1 LCIEKLKRITAE
13 TLVVIVE
20 DSGTRT
26 SRIIMHVDF
35 DYFFAQC
42 EEIRKP
48 ELRSKPVVVCVFS
61 GRTEDSG
68 VVSTANYVA
77 RKHGVKSGIPIKV
90 AKSRLA
96 DIESVFLPLDA
107 G

>member
-1 LCIEKLKRITAE
+1 M
-13 TLVVIVE
+13 IVE
-20 DSGTRT
+20 GTKEGT

-42 EEIRKP
+42 EELRRP
-48 ELRSKPVVVCVFS
+48 ELRGRPVVVCVFS

-77 RKHGVKSGIPIKV
+77 RKYGVNSGIPIRI
-90 AKSRLA
+90 AKSKLA
-96 DIESVFLPLDA
+96 DVQNA
-107 G
+107 